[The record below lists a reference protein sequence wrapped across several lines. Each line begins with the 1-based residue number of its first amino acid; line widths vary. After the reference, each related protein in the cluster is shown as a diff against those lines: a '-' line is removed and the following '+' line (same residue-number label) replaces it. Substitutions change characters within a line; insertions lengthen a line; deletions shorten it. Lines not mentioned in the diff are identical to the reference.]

1 MQRKKIIMGEKFL
14 NERPI
19 DFFHNKISFVYFDHS
34 LINVLSFSSL
44 ARSYK
49 KEWKYCIRNR
59 KKFEPIVVY
68 IRDEIGGN
76 QILSTIK
83 DI

>member
-1 MQRKKIIMGEKFL
+1 MGEKFLL

-19 DFFHNKISFVYFDHS
+19 DFFNNKISFVYFDHS

-59 KKFEPIVVY
+59 KNFEPIVVY
-68 IRDEIGGN
+68 IRDEIVN
-76 QILSTIK
+76 TK
-83 DI
+83 Y